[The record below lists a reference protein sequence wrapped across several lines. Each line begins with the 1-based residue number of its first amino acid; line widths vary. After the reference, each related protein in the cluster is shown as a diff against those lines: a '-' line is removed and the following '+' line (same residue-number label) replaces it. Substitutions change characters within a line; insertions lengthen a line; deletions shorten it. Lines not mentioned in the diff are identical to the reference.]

1 MYKSFLFLAIIFLF
15 VRMAFS
21 QEGGPGP
28 RQTTPDRSPVGGM
41 AKPDDKFR
49 DQAVKTVAEHG
60 GDNLTQL
67 RSFTVRGSVK
77 IGASPTQIIPA
88 TFMIVIVGEK
98 YVFELNNPIQP
109 LKQVFDGQTMY
120 SSGYELPP
128 VTSLGFPLL
137 SRMRDNGYSITAPAN
152 VKKNAKKGFRITTPE
167 GFYTDFV
174 IDEKTDRIKGYESSY
189 NVRGRIV
196 TTSVEIDEFQ
206 TVEGL
211 IVPKRYSQR
220 FDLGQ
225 FTVYAEFKTTD
236 ILINTP
242 VANDVFSSPK

>member
-1 MYKSFLFLAIIFLF
+1 MHGSSLFLIVIFLF
-15 VRMAFS
+15 TLRAFT
-21 QEGGPGP
+21 QDGGPGP
-28 RQTTPDRSPVGGM
+28 RQPTPGRSP
-41 AKPDDKFR
+41 A
-49 DQAVKTVAEHG
+49 ANTSSAENIYEALAAKTVAAHG
-60 GDNLTQL
+60 GDHLTKL
-67 RSFTVRGSVK
+67 RSLIVHGSVE

-88 TFMIVIVGEK
+88 NFMIVIEGER
-98 YVFELNNPIQP
+98 YAFELNNPIRP
-109 LKQVFDGQTMY
+109 LKQVFDGQRMY

-137 SRMRDNGYSITAPAN
+137 SRMTDKGYSITAPAN
-152 VKKNAKKGFRITTPE
+152 ARKNSKKGFRVTTPD
-167 GFYTDFV
+167 GFYTDFFV
-174 IDEKTDRIKGYESSY
+174 DEKTHRIKGYESSY
-189 NVRGRIV
+189 DVRGRIV

-225 FTVYAEFKTTD
+225 VTVYAKFKTNV

-242 VANDVFSSPK
+242 VADDVFAYPK